1 MRTPFKFLFFLI
13 FTLAL
18 AGAARAQKNM
28 DVRQYNN
35 TYEIAVQGANSQFK
49 CQAVRLA
56 KDWFI
61 TAAHCLVPVCNSE
74 CVINARLAKAKDY
87 ELEISVKHAPGGQA
101 VFLHSKSKEAQ
112 VSYDIALIK
121 FQPEKSQHLFKDK
134 KSGHLIKRE
143 EAFAKLTPS
152 QKADFT
158 QAMNGVNFPTVLS
171 LKTQTPKILRV
182 SLGVASIWDY
192 NTEVLSSEDYV
203 FFSPKHNYIYT
214 SNFGIRQGISG
225 SGVITSSGE
234 LAAIVSAVANTQR
247 IITVEGGGSTSK
259 NMAFSMFSTFD
270 DSVLSFLKSH
280 IPGLPVKQAG
290 FNYFA
295 VVPDEY
301 RALTDNVEAMEQ

>member
-1 MRTPFKFLFFLI
+1 MKTLLKFLSFLI
-13 FTLAL
+13 LTSAIS
-18 AGAARAQKNM
+18 GAAFAQKNM

-35 TYEIAVQGANSQFK
+35 TYEIAINDGKSQFK
-49 CQAVRLA
+49 CQAVRLS

-61 TAAHCLVPVCNSE
+61 TAAHCVVPVCDAA
-74 CVINARLAKAKDY
+74 CTINARLSNAKDY
-87 ELEISVKHAPGGQA
+87 ELEISTKHSSASQA
-101 VFLHSKSKEAQ
+101 VYLHPKAKEEQ
-112 VSYDIALIK
+112 VSYDIALIR
-121 FQPEKSQHLFKDK
+121 FPPEKSDYLFKDK
-134 KSGHLIKRE
+134 KIGYLVTKE
-143 EAFAKLTPS
+143 EAFSKLNAS
-152 QKADFT
+152 QKTDFT
-158 QAMNGVNFPTVLS
+158 QAMQGVNFPTVLS
-171 LKTQTPKILRV
+171 LKTQTPKVLRV

-192 NTEVLSSEDYV
+192 KTEILSSEDYV

-234 LAAIVSAVANTQR
+234 LAAIVSAVASTQR
-247 IITVEGGGSTSK
+247 VITFSDGGSTNR

-301 RALTDNVEAMEQ
+301 RALTENVEAM